1 MEMNMR
7 KVLLAGTVAVAI
19 AAVTLVATHDVPW
32 FVGGGGAGAATPPA
46 MPAMPVPVTKVI
58 RKTIPVYLDYAART
72 EAIQSVTLQAKIPGY
87 VAAQIA
93 KDGADVKAGDLLYRI
108 DPRDYQA
115 VLDQMKAQGERD
127 VAALDYAQANLDRG
141 MELARSGYIAKDS
154 LEQRMNT
161 LHQAQAAVG
170 MDKATIHTAEI
181 NLSYAEIRAP
191 FAGRLGRN
199 QAPVGTLITVGN
211 TTLNTLVQLDPI
223 YVTFNPSET
232 DLAAITAAR
241 AKGPLQADILLP
253 GETEPSHHGTLTF
266 LDNTVDHATGTIAAR
281 ATIPNGDFSLLPGQ
295 YVRVRLHLREDP
307 DALMV
312 PQAALGSN
320 QLGKYVYVVGK
331 GDTAEQR
338 LVTLG
343 PMDGALVAV
352 LKGVAE
358 SDRVID
364 GNLQKIG
371 PGAPVKPLPHETD

>member
-1 MEMNMR
+1 
-7 KVLLAGTVAVAI
+7 
-19 AAVTLVATHDVPW
+19 
-32 FVGGGGAGAATPPA
+32 
-46 MPAMPVPVTKVI
+46 VPVTKVI

-241 AKGPLQADILLP
+241 AKGSLQADILLP
-253 GETEPSHHGTLTF
+253 GETEPSHHGTLAF

-307 DALMV
+307 DVLMV

-358 SDRVID
+358 GDRVID